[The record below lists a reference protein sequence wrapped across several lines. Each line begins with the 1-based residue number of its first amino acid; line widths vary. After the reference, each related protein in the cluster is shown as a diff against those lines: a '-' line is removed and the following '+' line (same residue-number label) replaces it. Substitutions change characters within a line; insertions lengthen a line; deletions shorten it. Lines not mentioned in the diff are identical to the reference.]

1 MIETKF
7 KDTEVGK
14 IPVDWEIT
22 SLDDICEFRNGYTPS
37 KRISAFW
44 TGGTIPWF
52 RMEDIRQNGRILS
65 DAIQHITTTAV
76 KGELFSANTI
86 IMSTTATIGEHA
98 LLIADSLANQRFT
111 NFKIRKSLCNKI
123 DIMWFYWYC
132 YKIGEWCRANI
143 HEGGLT
149 AVNIVDLAK
158 LTIPIPPLA
167 EQQRIAEALSN
178 IDSLIENLDKL
189 IEKKRLIKQ
198 GAMQEL
204 LTGKKR
210 LPGFTGEWGNQN
222 ITTLCTIKARIGWQ
236 GLTTNEYLPVG
247 DYILVTGTDFK
258 NGYIDWKSCYYVSEW
273 RYQQDHNIQ
282 IRNGDILITKDGT
295 IGKVAYIENLPKEGT
310 LNSGVFV
317 IRTKDDKKLDNAY
330 LSWFFKSK
338 WFVDFINQLSAGS
351 TINHLYQKDFTKL
364 NIIFPTSVDEQR
376 AIALIL
382 SSMDTNIDVLEQKRD
397 KYIAIKKGMMQQ
409 LLTGKIRLI

>member
-22 SLDDICEFRNGYTPS
+22 FLDDICEFRNGYTPS

-98 LLIADSLANQRFT
+98 LLIADSLANQQFT

-167 EQQRIAEALSN
+167 EQKRIAEALSN
-178 IDSLIENLDKL
+178 INSLIENLDKL

-210 LPGFTGEWGNQN
+210 LPGF
-222 ITTLCTIKARIGWQ
+222 R
-236 GLTTNEYLPVG
+236 G
-247 DYILVTGTDFK
+247 DWIEKRLGD
-258 NGYIDWKSCYYVSEW
+258 IE
-273 RYQQDHNIQ
+273 
-282 IRNGDILITKDGT
+282 IRNGSMLKSSEYQKGNIPVIAGGKQPAGFHSQANRGANTIT
-295 IGKVAYIENLPKEGT
+295 I
-310 LNSGVFV
+310 SGSGA
-317 IRTKDDKKLDNAY
+317 NAGY
-330 LSWFFKSK
+330 
-338 WFVDFINQLSAGS
+338 VDFHNTPIFASDCS
-351 TINHLYQKDFTKL
+351 TINEQPLFDNKYLFFSLLLKQNEIYKCQAGGAQPHIHAKDIKDITVLLPIDK
-364 NIIFPTSVDEQR
+364 IEQHYIASV
-376 AIALIL
+376 L
-382 SSMDTNIDVLEQKRD
+382 SSMDTDIDALEQKRD